1 MREMMDAGEAV
12 YAERSTAGCA
22 PGSATSGQCAKG
34 AACIHLL
41 SAAPL
46 ATDHELPNRTSA
58 TDSAATSLHVV
69 CINPPVPHP
78 IEASSQVAEEFGAVG
93 CRDSC

>member
-1 MREMMDAGEAV
+1 MPNVQRRAV
-12 YAERSTAGCA
+12 RPVPRLPANARTAPTPYTCS
-22 PGSATSGQCAKG
+22 PQ
-34 AACIHLL
+34 
-41 SAAPL
+41 APL

-58 TDSAATSLHVV
+58 TDSAATPLHVV